1 MFNKEVGNASKKRGY
16 DKKGV
21 EKKWRGS
28 QRNYPRKNGT
38 FLSDLLPLFD
48 FFISI

>member
-1 MFNKEVGNASKKRGY
+1 MLP
-16 DKKGV
+16 KKGGMTR
-21 EKKWRGS
+21 KGWRKHGGGP
-28 QRNYPRKNGT
+28 QRNYPKKNGT